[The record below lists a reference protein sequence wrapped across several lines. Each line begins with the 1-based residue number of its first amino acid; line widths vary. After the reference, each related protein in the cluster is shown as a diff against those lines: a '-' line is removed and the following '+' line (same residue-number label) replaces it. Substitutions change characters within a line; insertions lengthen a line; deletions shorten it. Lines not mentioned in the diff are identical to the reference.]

1 MRSIFRPVTL
11 YNYVAWEYLRTF
23 GMALAVCLVICILV
37 VLIGNA
43 SELEEFGVSYEQMI
57 PLTPYFLPVAL
68 TLALPTASMIAAIL
82 FFGRMAAE
90 NEVQAAQSG
99 GISLKRMVLPIL
111 FCGLVFSGVS
121 LWCSDIGIAWGFASL
136 RDEVTDI
143 NKPKV
148 LERMGQPGN
157 SLGWRSSSG
166 ANVRLD
172 MLPAEAVPG
181 EKPRHPIHVAYFNQG
196 VTQNSLFARHFE
208 YQWMDP
214 EALDPNKGPKL
225 VITLLDGQSLR
236 KGNLKQV
243 VVERFDKLV
252 IEMSI
257 PTLSDS
263 QIRWGKSS
271 GTVGLSD
278 NKDRAQRL
286 RADADKRIQFL
297 NARALDLAASAV
309 SGAPT
314 DPMVP
319 LVATASWAETQRALD
334 VHEFTDLKIRKL
346 MVEYHRK
353 LAISFL
359 PFSMVI
365 LGIGFGLLV
374 RKSDR
379 LIGFVMGLLVS
390 FVICYPVITIS
401 KELAG
406 MGFLPPESLWLIN
419 VMAIGLGLGLWYAY
433 EHGYLA
439 GGAPRRERV
448 LSSTV
453 LQYVT
458 RVSNALRPI
467 AAWITE
473 SRLFPTRH
481 RADRH
486 LLTQFLS
493 PMLVLCVAMGAFC
506 VVLDLAE
513 HGGEV
518 IEGVRK
524 AGQPL
529 QGLDARSIPK
539 AVVDVLVYYG
549 IRSLSMVFYLMPLVL
564 LISALLVVYHMARD
578 NEHLIFKSSGTRLQ
592 RAFMPLLLASL
603 GISLLVTALREVVMP
618 ELILERDRLKPLI
631 YHRGARPKSI
641 TGTARDANGQT
652 FVFEIARYETSRH
665 LCEGVRLYFPGRSV
679 AGRLVRMEADAMQ
692 WDPAAEEWILKTEVP
707 EGGTVSLDS
716 QGREVRYAD
725 YGLQHF
731 PEPVPGDPQ
740 DDPAR
745 YVLNQINRW
754 TGQLTPSFIDG
765 QEVGPSVV
773 RATELWSARYRPEFR
788 AELWR
793 RGCDWLTGLVLVL
806 GCIPL
811 LLGREGS
818 SRGLGIVLCIV
829 YGATYLMLSIVI
841 PELTRSG
848 LPEPFAPMTPPAWIP
863 VLPHVVFMGLGS
875 WGYFRHMET

>member
-1 MRSIFRPVTL
+1 MWRLFRPITL
-11 YNYVAWEYLRTF
+11 YNYVVWEYLRTF
-23 GMALAVCLVICILV
+23 GIALAVCLVICILV

-57 PLTPYFLPVAL
+57 PLTPYFLPMAL
-68 TLALPTASMIAAIL
+68 TLALPTASMIAAVL

-90 NEVQAAQSG
+90 NEMQAAQSG
-99 GISLKRMVLPIL
+99 GVSLKLMVLPAL
-111 FCGLVFSGVS
+111 FCGLVFSAVS
-121 LWCSDIGIAWGFASL
+121 LWCSDVGIAWGFASL

-148 LERMGQPGN
+148 LARIGQPGN

-172 MLPAEAVPG
+172 LLPAETYPDG
-181 EKPRHPIHVAYFNQG
+181 EPRHPIHVAYFNQG

-208 YQWMDP
+208 YRWVDP
-214 EALDPNKGPKL
+214 EVRDPSKGPKL

-252 IEMSI
+252 LEMSI

-263 QIRWGKSS
+263 PIRWGKSS
-271 GTVGLSD
+271 GTVGLSE
-278 NKDRAQRL
+278 NKERAQRL
-286 RADADKRIQFL
+286 REDADKRIQFL

-319 LVATASWAETQRALD
+319 LTATASWAETQRALD
-334 VHEFTDLKIRKL
+334 IHESADLKIRKL

-359 PFSMVI
+359 PFSMAI

-379 LIGFVMGLLVS
+379 LIGFVLGLLVS
-390 FVICYPVITIS
+390 FVVCYPVITIS
-401 KELAG
+401 KELAS
-406 MGFLPPESLWLIN
+406 MGFLPPEALWSIDAL
-419 VMAIGLGLGLWYAY
+419 AIGLGLGLWYAY

-439 GGAPRRERV
+439 GGVPKREQTI
-448 LSSTV
+448 SSSL
-453 LQYVT
+453 LQYVI
-458 RVSNALRPI
+458 RASNALRPLV
-467 AAWITE
+467 ARLTE

-481 RADRH
+481 RVDRH
-486 LLTQFLS
+486 LLTQFIS
-493 PMLVLCVAMGAFC
+493 PLLVLCVAMGAFA

-518 IEGVRK
+518 VEGVRK
-524 AGQPL
+524 AAQPL
-529 QGLDARSIPK
+529 QGLEARSTGK
-539 AVVDVLVYYG
+539 AVVDVFVYYA
-549 IRSLSMVFYLMPLVL
+549 IRSLGMIFHLIPLVL
-564 LISALLVVYHMARD
+564 LISALLVVYNMVRD
-578 NEHLIFKSSGTRLQ
+578 NEHLILKSSGTRLQ
-592 RAFMPLLLASL
+592 RAFMPLLVAAL
-603 GISLLVTALREVVMP
+603 GLSLLVTALRELVMP
-618 ELILERDRLKPLI
+618 ELILERDRLKPLV
-631 YHRGARPKSI
+631 YHRGPRPKSI
-641 TGTARDANGQT
+641 TGTARDADGQT
-652 FVFEIARYETSRH
+652 FVFEIARYESSRH
-665 LCEGVRLYFPGRSV
+665 LCEGVRLYFPGKTV

-692 WDPAAEEWILKTEVP
+692 WDPAAEEWILKTEVA
-707 EGGTVSLDS
+707 EGGTLGIDS

-731 PEPVPGDPQ
+731 PEQVPGDPQ
-740 DDPAR
+740 DDPVR
-745 YVLNQINRW
+745 YVLNPVNRW
-754 TGQLTPSFIDG
+754 TGQLTPSFIDS

-793 RGCDWLTGLVLVL
+793 RACDWLTGFVLVL

-818 SRGLGIVLCIV
+818 SRGAGILLCIV
-829 YGATYLMLSIVI
+829 YGATYLVLSIAI
-841 PELTRSG
+841 PELARSG
-848 LPEPFAPMTPPAWIP
+848 LPEPFAHLAAPAWIP
-863 VLPHVVFMGLGS
+863 VLPHVLFLVFGGV
-875 WGYFRHMET
+875 GYFRHMET